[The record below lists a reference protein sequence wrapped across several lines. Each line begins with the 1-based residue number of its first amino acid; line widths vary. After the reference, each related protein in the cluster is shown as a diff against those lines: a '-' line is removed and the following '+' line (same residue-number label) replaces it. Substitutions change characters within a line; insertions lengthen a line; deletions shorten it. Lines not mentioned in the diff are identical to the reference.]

1 MTTDTNTVTIAVTG
15 TLDNGEIFFRTEQN
29 KPMTIPLGEK
39 ELPPSVE
46 EVIATMQP
54 GETRK
59 IRVSPEEGYG
69 ARQKDLLQ
77 EITSSE
83 MAAKLKPTPGMV
95 LSLRAEQE
103 GEERTI
109 PATVIE
115 VDGDTVT
122 VDYNHPLAGHHLTYE
137 ITLLDKK

>member
-1 MTTDTNTVTIAVTG
+1 MTTNTVTIAVTG